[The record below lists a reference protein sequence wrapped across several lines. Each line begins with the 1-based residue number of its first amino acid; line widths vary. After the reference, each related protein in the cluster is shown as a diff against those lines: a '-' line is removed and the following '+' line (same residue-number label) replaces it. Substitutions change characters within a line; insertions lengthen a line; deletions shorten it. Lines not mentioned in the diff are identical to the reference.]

1 MIRQMRFGK
10 SIPLP
15 STMQIK
21 HELRL
26 MNAADAVAVA
36 AGNPRMTF
44 AEIVALAKQAKDH
57 RLQAVPQCAGQALK
71 HMK

>member
-15 STMQIK
+15 STAEIK

-26 MNAADAVAVA
+26 MNVADAVAVA
-36 AGNPRMTF
+36 AENPRMTF
-44 AEIVALAKQAKDH
+44 AEIVALAKQAKGN
-57 RLQAVPQCAGQALK
+57 RLKP
-71 HMK
+71 